1 MSDYSVWLEIGW
13 CLAVT
18 VNKTA
23 NFKWTYR
30 DQLCNVRI
38 KRHNIDV
45 KYGKYLLFTGVS
57 FCCGRWVH
65 AHLLIHLPR
74 GSIQIAFAATY
85 PGSYL
90 LCYFHSVC
98 EHFLCLYQCFQIFLF
113 YCNHYTT
120 HPPDQVNHCLMVQLF
135 MRAHDVRTLR
145 ILLKEKRQFEIN
157 R

>member
-1 MSDYSVWLEIGW
+1 MSDYRVWFEIGW

-38 KRHNIDV
+38 KRDNIDV

-65 AHLLIHLPR
+65 AHLLIHLPAAQFKLPLPQPTW
-74 GSIQIAFAATY
+74 GLTYCVTSIVCAST
-85 PGSYL
+85 SYV
-90 LCYFHSVC
+90 YINVFKYS
-98 EHFLCLYQCFQIFLF
+98 FF

-145 ILLKEKRQFEIN
+145 ILLKEN

>member
-1 MSDYSVWLEIGW
+1 MIHISDCLCVWMRMVDGLPLPWTKLISMILWSVIQCEKFSEITW
-13 CLAVT
+13 ML
-18 VNKTA
+18 KTG
-23 NFKWTYR
+23 
-30 DQLCNVRI
+30 NVS
-38 KRHNIDV
+38 
-45 KYGKYLLFTGVS
+45 LLFINQYRGQFLLWLISACTS
-57 FCCGRWVH
+57 
-65 AHLLIHLPR
+65 AHTSSR

-145 ILLKEKRQFEIN
+145 ILLEEKR
-157 R
+157 